1 MSVREYYYR
10 HFDELTPDK
19 QFHFATRIKNYF
31 KSDDFRDFFE
41 HYQPSQ
47 DLRAIL
53 EDNDF
58 THVNY
63 AELRRPYF
71 EKYPR
76 LYGIEAALFRVNHL
90 LNEYKIDL
98 RTEFLELVPKE
109 ELYALADALLAD
121 DGAMMT
127 LSTWAVNVICLT
139 EILFP
144 RGHNVVQTLAEKAL
158 NLDAKAPNSMLL
170 IYLYTH
176 IILCDSDF
184 YTRPVA
190 EKVLARKMLDRCANI
205 IEQNFDT
212 LILDVRIEFLVCAN
226 MVGVDYP
233 ELRKRIAAEC
243 RQNLRQNDYLID
255 RRRPQTYHTLNGAEH
270 TNVLFIM
277 SGLDAELAEMSID

>member
-10 HFDELTPDK
+10 HFGELTPDK

-31 KSDDFRDFFE
+31 KSNDFREFFE
-41 HYQPSQ
+41 HYRPSQ
-47 DLRAIL
+47 DLKAIL

-98 RTEFLELVPKE
+98 RTEFLELVPQA

-190 EKVLARKMLDRCANI
+190 EKVLAHKMLDRCASI

-226 MVGVDYP
+226 MVGVNYP

-255 RRRPQTYHTLNGAEH
+255 RRRPKTYHTLNGAEH

-277 SGLDAELAEMSID
+277 SGLDAELAEVPID